1 MNPKD
6 RAFAVVMCRAKSAT
20 PAGGYTANA
29 YFFGETLVDAMSK
42 GEKSAVNFRVSYP
55 SNEYKVVGGMISHE
69 VAPPPDPVIDILPIN
84 RMDNLSKSGSF

>member
-6 RAFAVVMCRAKSAT
+6 RAFAIVICRTKSAGPT
-20 PAGGYTANA
+20 VGYAANA

-42 GEKSAVNFRVSYP
+42 GEKSATTFRVSYP

-69 VAPPPDPVIDILPIN
+69 VAPPPDLVVDILPIN